1 MHEMMYA
8 QSCIMTNRNIT
19 KSRYSFTN
27 NGECPSRLVRVRT
40 IAHGRPS
47 VSHITTAK
55 VSFIITE
62 IPASAH
68 SQQRRDAHGVTAQSG
83 ESPPTLRW
91 SVLTLPSGSN
101 GRACKQLEQGQL
113 LKI

>member
-1 MHEMMYA
+1 MHEMMCA
-8 QSCIMTNRNIT
+8 QSCIKENRNIT

-27 NGECPSRLVRVRT
+27 NGERPSRLVGVRT

-62 IPASAH
+62 IPPSAH
-68 SQQRRDAHGVTAQSG
+68 SQQRRDAHRVTAQSG
-83 ESPPTLRW
+83 ESPPTIRR
-91 SVLTLPSGSN
+91 SVLTLSS
-101 GRACKQLEQGQL
+101 
-113 LKI
+113 